1 MYSFKQYLNESKNT
15 HLEHLEDEIINN
27 GYQGGI
33 NAVEFLKSLRN
44 MLVGSSGRKVNVSV
58 KWDGAPAVFCGVNPE
73 NGKFFVGSKSVFNV
87 NPKINYTPA
96 DVRRN
101 HTGGLADKL
110 IVALRELKKLNI
122 KGVVQGDFLY
132 TPDEIKTATIRGE
145 KVITFTPNTI
155 TYAIPSDSNLANRI
169 LKSKMGIIFHTSYT
183 GRKMTDLKANFGVN
197 INRFSKTPAVF
208 FDDAGYKDTSGVA
221 TFTEL
226 ESDQYDSLLRMA
238 AGSISKSKGVLDL
251 MKRQTNLLSV
261 GARLKI
267 FFNDYIRRGQT
278 IANVKKLQGNFRKYY
293 AKVLDDEISK
303 RKTQSAKDRFNTQ
316 RDEGLKFIDR
326 YENEIYFAI
335 ASYVTL
341 QKTKNYLVNKMNQIK
356 SIGTFIQ
363 RGNGFEVTNPEG
375 YVAVDRLGRAVKLV
389 DRLEFSTANFT
400 VSKNW
405 IKGW

>member
-1 MYSFKQYLNESKNT
+1 MYSFKQYLSESKNT

-27 GYQGGI
+27 GYQGGV

-44 MLVGSSGRKVNVSV
+44 MLVGSSGKKVNVSV
-58 KWDGAPAVFCGVNPE
+58 KWDGAPAVICGTNPE

-96 DVRRN
+96 DIRKN
-101 HTGGLADKL
+101 HSGGLVDKL
-110 IVALRELKKLNI
+110 IVALRELRKLNI

-155 TYAIPSDSNLANRI
+155 TYAVPEDSNLAKRI
-169 LKSKMGIIFHTSYT
+169 QSSKMGIIFHTSYT
-183 GRKMTDLKANFGVN
+183 GRKMSNLKAKFGVN
-197 INRFSKTPAVF
+197 VRSFSKTNSVF

-226 ESDQYDSLLRMA
+226 ESDQYDALLRMA
-238 AGSISKSKGVLDL
+238 AGSISKGKGVLDL

-267 FFNDYIRRGQT
+267 FFNDFIRRGQT
-278 IANVKKLQGNFRKYY
+278 IANVKKLQTQFRTYY
-293 AKVLDDEISK
+293 TKVLDDEINK
-303 RKTQSAKDRFNTQ
+303 RKTKSAKDRFTAQ
-316 RDEGLKFIDR
+316 KKEGLRFIDR
-326 YENEIYFAI
+326 YEDQIYFAI

-341 QKTKNYLVNKMNQIK
+341 QRTKNYLVNKMNQIK

-405 IKGW
+405 IKG

>member
-1 MYSFKQYLNESKNT
+1 MYSFKQYLSESKNT

-27 GYQGGI
+27 GYQGGV

-58 KWDGAPAVFCGVNPE
+58 KWDGAPAVICGVNPE

-87 NPKINYTPA
+87 TPKINYTPA
-96 DVRRN
+96 DIRKN
-101 HTGGLADKL
+101 HSGGLADKL
-110 IVALRELKKLNI
+110 QVALRELRKLNI

-155 TYAIPSDSNLANRI
+155 TYAIPENSNLAGRI

-183 GRKMTDLKANFGVN
+183 GRKMSDLKANFGVN
-197 INRFSKTPAVF
+197 VNRFSKTPAVF

-251 MKRQTNLLSV
+251 MKRQNNLLSV

-278 IANVKKLQGNFRKYY
+278 IANVKKLQSDFRKYY
-293 AKVLDDEISK
+293 AKVLDDEIEK
-303 RKTQSAKDRFNTQ
+303 RKTQSAKDRFNAQ
-316 RDEGLKFIDR
+316 RNEGLKFIDR
-326 YENEIYFAI
+326 YENQIYFAI

-341 QKTKNYLVNKMNQIK
+341 QRTKNYLVNKMNQIK

-405 IKGW
+405 IKG

>member
-1 MYSFKQYLNESKNT
+1 MYSFKQYLNEAKNT

-27 GYQGGI
+27 GYEGGL
-33 NAVEFLKSLRN
+33 NAIEFLKSLRN
-44 MLVGSSGRKVNVSV
+44 MLIGSSGRKVNLSV
-58 KWDGAPAVFCGVNPE
+58 KWDGAPAVICGVNPE

-87 NPKINYTPA
+87 TPKINYTPA
-96 DVRRN
+96 DIRKN

-110 IVALRELKKLNI
+110 QVALRELRKLNI
-122 KGVVQGDFLY
+122 NGVVQGDFLY

-155 TYAIPSDSNLANRI
+155 TYAIPSNSNLASRI
-169 LKSKMGIIFHTSYT
+169 LKSKMGIIFHTTYT
-183 GRKMTDLKANFGVN
+183 GRKMSNLKANFGVN
-197 INRFSKTPAVF
+197 VNRFSKSNAVF

-251 MKRQTNLLSV
+251 MKRQNNLLSV

-278 IANVKKLQGNFRKYY
+278 IANVKKLQADFRKYY
-293 AKVLDDEISK
+293 IKVLDDEIDK
-303 RKTQSAKDRFNTQ
+303 RKTKSAKDRFNAQ
-316 RDEGLKFIDR
+316 KNEGLKFIDR
-326 YENEIYFAI
+326 YENQIYFAI

-341 QKTKNYLVNKMNQIK
+341 QRTKNYLVNKMNQIK

-405 IKGW
+405 IKG

>member
-405 IKGW
+405 IKG

>member
-1 MYSFKQYLNESKNT
+1 MYSFKQYLSESKNT

-27 GYQGGI
+27 GYEGGL

-44 MLVGSSGRKVNVSV
+44 MLIGSSGRKVNVSV
-58 KWDGAPAVFCGVNPE
+58 KWDGAPAVICGVNPE
-73 NGKFFVGSKSVFNV
+73 TGKFFVGSKSVFNV
-87 NPKINYTPA
+87 TPKINYTPA
-96 DVRRN
+96 DIRKN
-101 HTGGLADKL
+101 HKGGLVDKL
-110 IVALRELKKLNI
+110 IVALKELKKLNI

-183 GRKMTDLKANFGVN
+183 GRKMSDLKANFGVN
-197 INRFSKTPAVF
+197 ISRFSKTPAVF
-208 FDDAGYKDTSGVA
+208 FDDAGYKDTSGSS

-226 ESDQYDSLLRMA
+226 ESDQYDALLRMA
-238 AGSISKSKGVLDL
+238 MGSISKSKGVLNL

-267 FFNDYIRRGQT
+267 FFNDFIRKGQT
-278 IANVKKLQGNFRKYY
+278 IAGVKKLQTQFRTYY
-293 AKVLDDEISK
+293 SKVLNDEINK
-303 RKTQSAKDRFNTQ
+303 RKTKSAKDRFTAQ
-316 RDEGLKFIDR
+316 KEEGLKFIDK
-326 YENEIYFAI
+326 YEDQIYFAI

-341 QKTKNYLVNKMNQIK
+341 QRTKNYLVNKMNKIK

-363 RGNGFEVTNPEG
+363 KGNGFEVTNPEG
-375 YVAVDRLGRAVKLV
+375 YVAVDRLGNAVKLV

-405 IKGW
+405 IKG

>member
-1 MYSFKQYLNESKNT
+1 MYSFKQYLSESKNT

-44 MLVGSSGRKVNVSV
+44 MLIGSSGRKVNVSV
-58 KWDGAPAVFCGVNPE
+58 KWDGAPAVICGVNPE

-87 NPKINYTPA
+87 TPKINYTSA
-96 DVRRN
+96 DIRKN

-110 IVALRELKKLNI
+110 QVALRELRKLNI

-155 TYAIPSDSNLANRI
+155 TYAIPSNSNLASRI
-169 LKSKMGIIFHTSYT
+169 LKSKMGIIFHTTYT
-183 GRKMTDLKANFGVN
+183 GRKMSNLKANFGVN
-197 INRFSKTPAVF
+197 VNRFSKSNAVF

-267 FFNDYIRRGQT
+267 FFNDFIRRGQT
-278 IANVKKLQGNFRKYY
+278 IANVKKLQADFRKYY
-293 AKVLDDEISK
+293 IKVLDDEIDK
-303 RKTQSAKDRFNTQ
+303 RKTKSAKDRFNAQ
-316 RDEGLKFIDR
+316 KNEGLKFIDR
-326 YENEIYFAI
+326 YENQIYFAI

-341 QKTKNYLVNKMNQIK
+341 QRTKNYLVNKMNQIK

-405 IKGW
+405 IKG